1 MFCYW
6 NTFVLLRKLFGHF
19 LYYTSSTEEEDFS
32 QVKTLC
38 PQTPYAHVF
47 SPVIALSGRE
57 TFLPLTVTSGHIVH
71 YQHYKYRQTVKPT
84 FSITFNFEGTSAS
97 NRMLEHNVFV
107 HLERAQLTTI
117 CDLQVCFLTA
127 MQIPVTGDKRG
138 SPTSHLASF
147 LLSLTRTPIPAPVS
161 QSAWAALQNTRD
173 GGAHKQ

>member
-1 MFCYW
+1 M
-6 NTFVLLRKLFGHF
+6 
-19 LYYTSSTEEEDFS
+19 
-32 QVKTLC
+32 
-38 PQTPYAHVF
+38 
-47 SPVIALSGRE
+47 
-57 TFLPLTVTSGHIVH
+57 
-71 YQHYKYRQTVKPT
+71 KPT

-107 HLERAQLTTI
+107 HLDKAQLTPI

-173 GGAHKQ
+173 GGARKQ